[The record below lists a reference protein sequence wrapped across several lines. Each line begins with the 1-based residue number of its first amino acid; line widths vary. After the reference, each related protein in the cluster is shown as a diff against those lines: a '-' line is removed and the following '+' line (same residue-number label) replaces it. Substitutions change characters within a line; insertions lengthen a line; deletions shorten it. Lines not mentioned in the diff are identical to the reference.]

1 MVDSTSNDIIAIVFE
16 SKRPSKKNEHMV
28 EPFIKS
34 NIKYVGLAP
43 LQDNGLFEGPLYLV
57 YDDNKSAKPW
67 FTAVMINPKVSLQLI
82 ISHFATISL
91 IRRNPVISIVQIICA
106 I

>member
-1 MVDSTSNDIIAIVFE
+1 MNTINWSYDGMYKWFTKQHMLVDSTSNDIIAIVYE

-43 LQDNGLFEGPLYLV
+43 LQDHGLFKGPLYLV
-57 YDDNKSAKPW
+57 YDGNKSAKQWLYLVKP
-67 FTAVMINPKVSLQLI
+67 L
-82 ISHFATISL
+82 
-91 IRRNPVISIVQIICA
+91 
-106 I
+106 